1 MGRIILMGELR
12 VVIKF
17 RGVSFFRVLFHFYEQ
32 ILGPFLSGKR
42 GGGGDTERQRE
53 RERERE
59 RER

>member
-1 MGRIILMGELR
+1 MGELR